1 MYLCLP
7 SRLLDLSILQPGQ
20 RISSTSTRPASS
32 RQREDVNHWKT
43 DSYCHYLSPDTGL
56 SRRLL
61 PLLDRQ
67 LQSITYGS
75 HRFDLNLILL
85 IFNIISQPFWCLMA
99 VCYQYINITIIIVI
113 TKSGCLADLLESQTG
128 WALIFL
134 NVPSD
139 RFRKSRFFCGNITC
153 GLAWLIWSMTW
164 PLTTKMSL

>member
-1 MYLCLP
+1 MYLWLP
-7 SRLLDLSILQPGQ
+7 SRLLDLSILPPGQ
-20 RISSTSTRPASS
+20 RVSSTFTRSASS
-32 RQREDVNHWKT
+32 RQSEDVNHWKT
-43 DSYCHYLSPDTGL
+43 GSYCHYLSPDTGL

-61 PLLDRQ
+61 PLTANCSL
-67 LQSITYGS
+67 LLTVPIALIWTP
-75 HRFDLNLILL
+75 ILL
-85 IFNIISQPFWCLMA
+85 IFNIISQPFWCLVA

-128 WALIFL
+128 WSLIFL